1 MLCVS
6 GDHLQSKAL
15 PQYRNNPLAFNNTA
29 FQAVQ
34 PGFICRF
41 VAAVSDDTNPQPP
54 LNLSDRGHENSHT
67 PVCVSEERKD
77 KQEGMERVAEEG
89 KNMTVAKGGIQ
100 GNQQQAKES
109 VISVATR
116 LEDE

>member
-1 MLCVS
+1 MLCDS

-41 VAAVSDDTNPQPP
+41 VAAVSDDTNPQPQPP
-54 LNLSDRGHENSHT
+54 LNLSDQGHENSHT

-77 KQEGMERVAEEG
+77 KQEGMERVAEAG
-89 KNMTVAKGGIQ
+89 KNMTVAKGGI
-100 GNQQQAKES
+100 KETS
-109 VISVATR
+109 RERKRV
-116 LEDE
+116 